1 MLAVDCKAYRNIA
14 RVTPALRGLVEEK
27 LARDAAKGL
36 TLSAAGDGRGH
47 HERG

>member
-14 RVTPALRGLVEEK
+14 RVTPALRELVEEK

-36 TLSAAGDGRGH
+36 TRRCG
-47 HERG
+47 